1 MIKILIIT
9 ENITEWAAKFTNC
22 MELEVYRR
30 TSCDVY
36 LKNQIFVIYIQSF
49 TTEFMRGYK
58 WNTIILDKPIDRRIE
73 REILLPQ
80 LNWNIIKTNNY
91 NEYAKDSK
99 E

>member
-1 MIKILIIT
+1 MIKILVIT
-9 ENITEWAAKFTNC
+9 EDITEWVAKFTNC

-30 TSCDVY
+30 TSRDVY

-49 TTEFMRGYK
+49 ATEFMRGYR

-73 REILLPQ
+73 REILLPY
-80 LNWNIIKTNNY
+80 LNWCTIKTDNY
-91 NEYAKDSK
+91 YEYANSSK

>member
-1 MIKILIIT
+1 MIEILVIT
-9 ENITEWAAKFTNC
+9 ENITEWVAKFTNC

-30 TSCDVY
+30 TSRDVY

-49 TTEFMRGYK
+49 ATEFMRGHK
-58 WNTIILDKPIDRRIE
+58 WNTIILDKPIDKRIE
-73 REILLPQ
+73 REVLLPQ